1 MGYVELVEKEKY
13 EHSKPLYWAEIDAS
27 NGHTQT
33 LCSASVYIYIY
44 TLAILYTYIRSVLC
58 S

>member
-1 MGYVELVEKEKY
+1 MGYVELVEREKY

-33 LCSASVYIYIY
+33 LCSASVCIYIYISNF
-44 TLAILYTYIRSVLC
+44 IYIYSICVM
-58 S
+58 